1 MPRLP
6 KAKSLSWRTKTKT
19 KAYEGS
25 KKKYETINKKFY
37 DSKEWKDLRQYF
49 ITRHPLCKWCEE
61 EGTTNKGDVVD
72 HIKEI
77 TDGGESLDF
86 NNLQTLC
93 HKHHNQKTN
102 WERAKRRKKKK

>member
-6 KAKSLSWRTKTKT
+6 KSKSLIWKTKT
-19 KAYEGS
+19 EAKAYKGG

-37 DSKEWKDLRQYF
+37 DSKQWKDLRQYF
-49 ITRHPLCKWCEE
+49 ITRHPLCKWCDE
-61 EGTTNKGDVVD
+61 EGVITKGDVVD

-77 TDGGESLDF
+77 TDGGDSLDI

-102 WERAKRRKKKK
+102 WERAKRRKKTK